1 MSADATDALK
11 TPMTSRPDEVG
22 ADFVHLA
29 QQLAPWFR
37 AEDPRGASH
46 VDVAVSGLMYDSR
59 VGSDDASVGV
69 GDEDAAE
76 LVVVAH
82 EHAVEEFLGASE
94 GVVHGARVDP
104 ELEHRGLGDHR
115 AGGGGRRPGVG
126 GGVVIGGGGW

>member
-1 MSADATDALK
+1 
-11 TPMTSRPDEVG
+11 
-22 ADFVHLA
+22 
-29 QQLAPWFR
+29 
-37 AEDPRGASH
+37 
-46 VDVAVSGLMYDSR
+46 MYDSR

-82 EHAVEEFLGASE
+82 EHAVEELLRTSE

-115 AGGGGRRPGVG
+115 AGGGGRRPNVG
-126 GGVVIGGGGW
+126 GVLGHWRRWVHARWVRATRDVRAGCWGRRV